1 MDSHSRRRMNAY
13 LGAGVALIVASLFGF
28 LYVTFSILSFTVE
41 IFRMTLLMLL
51 PEIAVSLFCG
61 ILGGY
66 LLGISRRTPE
76 SSQVESAVS

>member
-1 MDSHSRRRMNAY
+1 MNAY
-13 LGAGVALIVASLFGF
+13 LGAGIALITASLFGF
-28 LYVTFSILSFTVE
+28 LYVTFSMLSFTVE

-66 LLGISRRTPE
+66 LLGISRKIPE
-76 SSQVESAVS
+76 SDRTETAVS

>member
-1 MDSHSRRRMNAY
+1 MNAY
-13 LGAGVALIVASLFGF
+13 LGAGTALIAGSLFGF
-28 LYVTFSILSFTVE
+28 LYVTFSMLSFTVE

-66 LLGISRRTPE
+66 LLGISRKITESDRTE
-76 SSQVESAVS
+76 TAVS